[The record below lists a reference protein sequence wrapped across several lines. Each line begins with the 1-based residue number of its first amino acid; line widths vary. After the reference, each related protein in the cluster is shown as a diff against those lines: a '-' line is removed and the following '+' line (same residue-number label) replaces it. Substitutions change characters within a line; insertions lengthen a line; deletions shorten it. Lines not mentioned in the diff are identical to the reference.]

1 MSSLWLFNL
10 SLHLFAAFLWIGCSA
25 FFSLLWVPMVRRSID
40 PISWQ
45 ELRLGLGRRY
55 LRWSWAAIEIL
66 LLTGILNILRVGLER
81 GFAFQPAFLR
91 RLIGKLLIVLV
102 MIGFQT
108 GLSLVWMPKL
118 AKGVSGEEAERPVRR
133 ALVATSVGG
142 AVAMW
147 LAMMLRG

>member
-10 SLHLFAAFLWIGCSA
+10 SLHLFAAFVWIGSSV

-40 PISWQ
+40 PISWK

-81 GFAFQPAFLR
+81 GFAFQPAFLK

-102 MIGFQT
+102 MIGFQA
-108 GLSLVWMPKL
+108 GLSLVWMPRL
-118 AKGVSGEEAERPVRR
+118 AKGVSEEEAERPVRR
-133 ALVATSVGG
+133 ALIAASVLG
-142 AVAMW
+142 AVALW
-147 LAMMLRG
+147 LAMTLRG

>member
-10 SLHLFAAFLWIGCSA
+10 SLHLLAVFVWIGSSA
-25 FFSLLWVPMVRRSID
+25 FFSLLWGPMVRRSID
-40 PISWQ
+40 PISWK

-102 MIGFQT
+102 MIGLQT
-108 GLSLVWMPKL
+108 GLSLVWMPRL

-133 ALVATSVGG
+133 A
-142 AVAMW
+142 
-147 LAMMLRG
+147 